1 MNRNALSFIEA
12 SEKLFGANAIVTRDN
27 INEIVKE
34 SGAPYPYWL
43 VTKTE
48 YRYGRGQYKVPS
60 SGNKVEQI
68 EQKEEEMEVA
78 YHNVVALRQPKL
90 VDDNEP
96 SVPSK
101 YPNYVPFG
109 FFKDMQ
115 IGRAHV

>member
-60 SGNKVEQI
+60 SGNKVEHI
-68 EQKEEEMEVA
+68 EQKDINDMILHGNMSPEEIVNTINTNTFKGIEA
-78 YHNVVALRQPKL
+78 KLRFSTWRK
-90 VDDNEP
+90 V
-96 SVPSK
+96 
-101 YPNYVPFG
+101 
-109 FFKDMQ
+109 
-115 IGRAHV
+115 

>member
-48 YRYGRGQYKVPS
+48 YRYGRGQYKLPNI
-60 SGNKVEQI
+60 GTQRKVT
-68 EQKEEEMEVA
+68 KEVTKQETQEELVME
-78 YHNVVALRQPKL
+78 NVVALRQPKL
-90 VDDNEP
+90 VDD
-96 SVPSK
+96 SK
-101 YPNYVPFG
+101 SC
-109 FFKDMQ
+109 
-115 IGRAHV
+115 